1 MNAPGAVIAGG
12 GLAAQRCA
20 ETLRARGHDDP
31 ITMICGELELPYDR
45 PPLSKGLLSGKI
57 ADGQTRFR
65 DHDWYRDNEV
75 ELLIGTEASALRP
88 VARRVELA
96 DGRSVPYESLLIAT
110 GAAPRM
116 LPQLAHHANAQ
127 TLRTIDD
134 ARRLR
139 CELRP
144 GARLVIIGA
153 GFIGQE
159 VAATAVAAGAEVTII
174 EALPL
179 PLAGALGDA
188 VGRWIVDLHTD
199 QGVRMLLSSRLERVR
214 GNGRVEELIL
224 EDGRRV
230 DCDAVVVGVGVAPAA
245 RWVAGSGLD
254 ADGVKTDAAGRTTIP
269 GVFAAG
275 DVARPFNARRGS
287 HAPSEH
293 WDAASRQG
301 AVVARAMLG
310 EPPPPPPPPSFWS
323 DQYGLRI
330 QYAGDAAG
338 ADSVSVD
345 GDPAG
350 HDFSVLYRRDERPV
364 AALTVGRPRELLALR
379 RRIESADEAQVS
391 QTETKETVR

>member
-1 MNAPGAVIAGG
+1 MSASGAVIVGG

-45 PPLSKGLLSGKI
+45 PPLSKGLLSGEI
-57 ADGQTRFR
+57 ADAQTRFR
-65 DHDWYRDNEV
+65 DYDWYRDNEV

-88 VARRVELA
+88 VGRQVELA
-96 DGRSVPYESLLIAT
+96 DGRSVPYDTLLIAT

-116 LPQLAHHANAQ
+116 LPQLANYANAQ
-127 TLRTIDD
+127 SLRTIDD

-144 GARLVIIGA
+144 GAQLVIIGA

-159 VAATAVAAGAEVTII
+159 VAATAVAAGVEVTIV

-188 VGRWIVDLHTD
+188 VGRWIVDLHAD
-199 QGVRMLLSSRLERVR
+199 QGVRMLLSSKLESAR

-224 EDGRRV
+224 EDGRRL
-230 DCDAVVVGVGVAPAA
+230 DCTAVVVGVGVAPAA
-245 RWVAGSGLD
+245 RWLAGSGLD
-254 ADGVKTDAAGRTTIP
+254 ADGVKTDADGRTAIP

-287 HAPSEH
+287 HSPSEH

-301 AVVARAMLG
+301 AAVARAMLG
-310 EPPPPPPPPSFWS
+310 ERPSAPAAPSFWS

-338 ADSVSVD
+338 ADTVSVD
-345 GDPAG
+345 GDPAD
-350 HDFSVLYRRDERPV
+350 HDFSVRYSRDERLV

-379 RRIESADEAQVS
+379 RRIEGKDEARVAQA
-391 QTETKETVR
+391 ETKETVR